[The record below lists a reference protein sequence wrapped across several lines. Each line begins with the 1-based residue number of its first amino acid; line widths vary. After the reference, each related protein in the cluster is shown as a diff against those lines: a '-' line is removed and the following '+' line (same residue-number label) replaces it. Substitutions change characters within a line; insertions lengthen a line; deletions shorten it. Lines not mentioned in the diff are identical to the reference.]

1 MSLNSIEVTRQD
13 RVAVVTLR
21 HDIDLDNGSAVTA
34 AFQSAR
40 SENGTKA
47 TLLDLA
53 ELTFA
58 DSALLNLILTA
69 RAEHEQAQRP
79 FVLCGPLHSAIQRLF
94 EITGVIDI
102 LVLADTNED
111 GVRELNKL
119 LDG

>member
-1 MSLNSIEVTRQD
+1 MSLNSIELARQD

-21 HDIDLDNGSAVTA
+21 HDIDLENGSEVTA
-34 AFQSAR
+34 AFQRAR
-40 SENGTKA
+40 TESGTEA

-58 DSALLNLILTA
+58 DSALLNLILLA

-79 FVLCGPLHSAIQRLF
+79 FVLCGPLHSAIRRLF

-102 LVLADTNED
+102 LVLADTHED
-111 GVRELNKL
+111 GLRQLNKL